1 MGYLGNEPA
10 DVAVTVGQGVIDASH
25 IQDSSIT
32 TADLGN
38 DAVTPNKIDDDGTG
52 FQMGSLGIGAS
63 PSFKFDV
70 QDNSGTW
77 ASRVLNTNAGGQ
89 SLLVRTDATND
100 ATALGVYA
108 NGAYRLLVT
117 ETTSTFS
124 NNTKIQGDNKSLDVR
139 SASHSNVLIGSA
151 GSSGAGLDRGIIVL
165 RENGSNKTLLYGDGS
180 AEFGSIV
187 TIASAGLNA
196 SPCLAIDNS
205 SSSSYIH
212 SVEALG
218 ANMTAGQTNIINLGK
233 IGDAKNSGVI
243 GYQWNGAGSNDNLL
257 TFEHW
262 GTGRLVT
269 INGLGTTVINST
281 GANSLNLFRSN
292 SGNVMQ
298 IGCTTV
304 SDDASMYLRTNGV
317 FNFHT
322 PGSGQIRFSSGGS
335 QALNLDASQNA
346 TFAEGVAINGASIGS
361 HKLVVDNGTTSLN
374 RGNSGGDILDVRGL
388 NASQFN
394 VTTTATTVGKRF
406 YVTANLD
413 AGFGTELYNAHATGN
428 GTKIRGGRTS
438 AHYSLYVS
446 NNDQTAM
453 NFQVL
458 GDGQCQAGSV
468 MKSPNFRTGRNTTS
482 VADSTWTQ
490 LTGLTNLAVG
500 LYTIHAYIAD
510 YQATQ
515 WSAHGVVEHTGNNTM
530 DGNFQNES
538 GFQLRT
544 NGKDIELYHTAGG
557 TFTIQ
562 VSWIKQ
568 A

>member
-1 MGYLGNEPA
+1 MLINHF
-10 DVAVTVGQGVIDASH
+10 QLSFF
-25 IQDSSIT
+25 IQI
-32 TADLGN
+32 
-38 DAVTPNKIDDDGTG
+38 
-52 FQMGSLGIGAS
+52 
-63 PSFKFDV
+63 
-70 QDNSGTW
+70 
-77 ASRVLNTNAGGQ
+77 
-89 SLLVRTDATND
+89 
-100 ATALGVYA
+100 
-108 NGAYRLLVT
+108 
-117 ETTSTFS
+117 
-124 NNTKIQGDNKSLDVR
+124 
-139 SASHSNVLIGSA
+139 
-151 GSSGAGLDRGIIVL
+151 
-165 RENGSNKTLLYGDGS
+165 
-180 AEFGSIV
+180 
-187 TIASAGLNA
+187 
-196 SPCLAIDNS
+196 
-205 SSSSYIH
+205 
-212 SVEALG
+212 
-218 ANMTAGQTNIINLGK
+218 
-233 IGDAKNSGVI
+233 
-243 GYQWNGAGSNDNLL
+243 
-257 TFEHW
+257 
-262 GTGRLVT
+262 
-269 INGLGTTVINST
+269 
-281 GANSLNLFRSN
+281 
-292 SGNVMQ
+292 
-298 IGCTTV
+298 
-304 SDDASMYLRTNGV
+304 
-317 FNFHT
+317 
-322 PGSGQIRFSSGGS
+322 
-335 QALNLDASQNA
+335 
-346 TFAEGVAINGASIGS
+346 
-361 HKLVVDNGTTSLN
+361 
-374 RGNSGGDILDVRGL
+374 
-388 NASQFN
+388 
-394 VTTTATTVGKRF
+394 